1 VMDGPCRCVGLDAL
15 LGFDGFDG
23 LDGLVD
29 FDGVPVPSLYRIS
42 VSLIGW

>member
-1 VMDGPCRCVGLDAL
+1 VMDGPGRCVGLDGL
-15 LGFDGFDG
+15 VGFDEVDG

>member
-1 VMDGPCRCVGLDAL
+1 MDGPDRCVGLDAL
-15 LGFDGFDG
+15 VRFDEFDG
-23 LDGLVD
+23 LDEPVD